1 MPYFIWPVPGFPRKT
16 SGFRTAER
24 PDHMGIDIG
33 RNINPPQPIE
43 GAEIVA
49 IADGRVSRVVWYHET
64 SGNMVEIEHG
74 GGVVSRV
81 KHNRVNLVNVGQY
94 VRQGEVV
101 ATVGDTGRTYG
112 PHAHVEL
119 LFNGRHVDPSEFLC
133 PSRQEPIAAGVCV
146 ELPEDGVLDIP
157 VVPYWRG
164 GTVTKAGS
172 QNASFV
178 GRVIRALAKFFNIG

>member
-49 IADGRVSRVVWYHET
+49 IADGRVSRVVWHHET

-81 KHNRVNLVNVGQY
+81 KHNRVNLVSVGQY

-101 ATVGDTGRTYG
+101 ATVGDTGRATG

-146 ELPEDGVLDIP
+146 ELTQVGVPDLP
-157 VVPYWRG
+157 VEPYLG
-164 GTVTKAGS
+164 GVFVKEAGLH
-172 QNASFV
+172 NASFV
-178 GRVIRALAKFFNIG
+178 GRVFGALARFFNIR